1 MAGRAVVLGGGGV
14 TGVAWELGVI
24 AGLAEK
30 GIDLSGAD
38 LLIGTSAGSV
48 VAAQITSGT
57 PIEELYSEQLVSTGR
72 EVVAKLGLLA
82 ILRLGTAALRGGDEK
97 TMLRRVGAMARRAKT
112 MPQAERKA
120 IIDSRLPNKQWPQQ
134 RMLITAIAIDTG
146 EFTAFDRDSGV
157 SLVDA
162 VAASCAVPGVWP
174 PSDVDGQ
181 LFMDGGIRSPAN
193 VDLVSQ
199 QSETYDRVVVI
210 APLSGTFRRAAGV
223 PAQVAALPAGTRKA
237 VVIPDEAARAAIG
250 NNVLDPRKRAAAAQ
264 AGRAQAS
271 TVAAEIEAVWTA

>member
-38 LLIGTSAGSV
+38 LLVGTSAGSV

-57 PIEELYSEQLVSTGR
+57 PIEKLYEEQLVSTGQ
-72 EVVAKLGLLA
+72 EVVAKLRLLT
-82 ILRLGTAALRGGDEK
+82 ILRLGLAALRGGDEQ
-97 TMLRRVGAMARRAKT
+97 TVLRRIAAMARSTKT
-112 MPQAERKA
+112 MRQAERKA
-120 IIDSRLPNKQWPQQ
+120 IIESRLPSKQWPRQ

-174 PSDVDGQ
+174 PSDVNGR

-193 VDLVSQ
+193 IDVVSRE
-199 QSETYDRVVVI
+199 SETYDRVVVI
-210 APLSGTFRRAAGV
+210 APLSATFRRSAGV
-223 PAQVAALPAGTRKA
+223 QAQIAALPAGTRTA
-237 VVIPDEAARAAIG
+237 VVIPDEGAKAAIG
-250 NNVLDPRKRAAAAQ
+250 NNVLDPRKRAGAAR
-264 AGRAQAS
+264 AGRTQAVS
-271 TVAAEIEAVWTA
+271 VATEIEAVWAP

>member
-30 GIDLSGAD
+30 GIDLTGAD

-57 PIEELYSEQLVSTGR
+57 PIEELYDEQLVSTGR
-72 EVVAKLGLLA
+72 EVVAKLRLS
-82 ILRLGTAALRGGDEK
+82 ILVRLGWAAARGGDEQ
-97 TMLRRVGAMARRAKT
+97 TVLRRVGAMARRAKT

-120 IIDSRLPNKQWPQQ
+120 IIDARLPNKQWPRQ
-134 RMLITAIAIDTG
+134 RLLITAIAIDSG
-146 EFTAFDRDSGV
+146 EFATFDRDSGV

-174 PSDVDGQ
+174 PSDVNGR

-193 VDLVSQ
+193 IDLVSRQ
-199 QSETYDRVVVI
+199 GQTYDRVVVI
-210 APLSGTFRRAAGV
+210 APLTATFRRSAGV
-223 PAQVAALPAGTRKA
+223 GPQVAALPAGTRT
-237 VVIPDEAARAAIG
+237 VVVAPDEGAKAAIG
-250 NNVLDPRKRAAAAQ
+250 NNVLDPRKRADAARAGRVQ
-264 AGRAQAS
+264 AG
-271 TVAAEIEAVWTA
+271 TVAAEIEAVWTG